1 VLQLLEHLTG
11 ALGPW
16 TYAIVGALVFMET
29 VAFVGL
35 LAPGEV
41 TLVVGGAAAANGDVA
56 LLPMLALVWACGVLG
71 DLAGFT
77 LGRRYGNALLRMASR
92 RLGEARMRRI
102 EGGLA
107 RWRGKALVGGRFVG
121 PVRVFAAF
129 VAGTSGMSRRRLVA
143 LSVIGVGLWAP
154 TLVLATYLFADAVG
168 SCVQIAGYVVI
179 AVVAA
184 WAGVRIL
191 RRRRTVAMAR

>member
-77 LGRRYGNALLRMASR
+77 LGRRYGNALVRMASR
-92 RLGEARMRRI
+92 RLGEARMHRI
-102 EGGLA
+102 DSGLA
-107 RWRGKALVGGRFVG
+107 RFVG

-129 VAGTSGMSRRRLVA
+129 IAGTSGMSRRRLVA
-143 LSVIGVGLWAP
+143 LSIVGVGLWAP

-179 AVVAA
+179 ALVAA
-184 WAGVRIL
+184 WAGVRAL
-191 RRRRTVAMAR
+191 RRRRTPAMAR

>member
-1 VLQLLEHLTG
+1 VLSLLEHLTA

-56 LLPMLALVWACGVLG
+56 LLPLLALVWACGVLG

-77 LGRRYGNALLRMASR
+77 LGRRYGNALLRRAGR
-92 RLGEARMRRI
+92 RLGATRMRRI
-102 EGGLA
+102 EAGMT

-129 VAGTSGMSRRRLVA
+129 AAGTSGMSRRRLVA
-143 LSVIGVGLWAP
+143 LSIVGVGLWAP
-154 TLVLATYLFADAVG
+154 TLVLATYLFAGAVG
-168 SCVQIAGYVVI
+168 SFVQVAGYVV
-179 AVVAA
+179 AALAAA
-184 WAGVRIL
+184 WIGARAA
-191 RRRRTVAMAR
+191 RRRRTLAMAR